1 MTKINITQTIKNE
14 YIKVVKETLL
24 TPKKKIFSTNAK
36 RFFTF
41 LKTNLQL
48 TNNQIKELLTNEN
61 IDSLIR
67 QYGIQQTNEHDYKIY
82 DDFRK
87 VWAKKLVAL
96 SNVKVCP
103 YCNRNFIV
111 NFSETGTTVELD
123 HFFPKDDYP
132 YLAISLY
139 NLIPSCHTCNH
150 MKHKKK
156 LKIYPYKESINEYFQ
171 FSHKLLKLPY
181 TVDNLEL
188 ELVKKQNNR
197 KVRKK
202 LNNYNNVL
210 HIGSLYENHKDIVS
224 EILIKSEMYTESYI
238 EELMTNYK
246 GRLFKNKEDL
256 LRLIFGGYIADE
268 DLGKRPLSKLTKD
281 ILEQLEII

>member
-1 MTKINITQTIKNE
+1 MTKIDITSTIKNE
-14 YIKVVKETLL
+14 YIKALKETLL
-24 TPKKKIFSTNAK
+24 TPKKKIFSAHAK

-48 TNNQIKELLTNEN
+48 TNHQIKALLTNEN

-67 QYGIQQTNEHDYKIY
+67 QYGVKQTHEDDYKIY

-123 HFFPKDDYP
+123 HFFSKDDYP

-150 MKHKKK
+150 MKRKKK
-156 LKIYPYKESINEYFQ
+156 LKLYPYKESINEYFQ

-181 TVDNLEL
+181 NEENLEL
-188 ELVKKQNNR
+188 VLVKKQNNR
-197 KVRKK
+197 KARKK
-202 LNNYNNVL
+202 LNNYNRVL
-210 HIGSLYENHKDIVS
+210 QIESLYKNHKDIVL
-224 EILIKSEMYTESYI
+224 ELIQKSVMYNESYI
-238 EELMTNYK
+238 EELMKNYE
-246 GRLFKNKEDL
+246 GTLFKNEEDL
-256 LRLIFGGYIADE
+256 LRLIFGGYISDE

-281 ILEQLEII
+281 ILEQLEIV